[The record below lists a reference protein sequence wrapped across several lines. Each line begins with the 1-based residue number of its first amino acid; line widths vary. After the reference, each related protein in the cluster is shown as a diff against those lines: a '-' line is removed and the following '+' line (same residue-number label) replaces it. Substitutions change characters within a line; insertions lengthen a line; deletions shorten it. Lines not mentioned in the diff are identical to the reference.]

1 MIHIEVNF
9 ITESEYH
16 ICQKCIITD
25 GFFNLRVNSEGLCN
39 YCSDP
44 THANPNWRKVQ
55 ISEGLR
61 SKGFQDWSDTIKK
74 MKETFGNEQ
83 YSCVLGFSGGKDST
97 ALVDTFINEYNLKP
111 FLVTLDTGYM
121 TKIAK
126 ENIKQTLKK
135 MNLEGDHMFLDSTL
149 PIFTKLY
156 KTLFFNHD
164 SNDKG
169 MAIEVCHVCTDLLH
183 TLLVKEAMKRGLKHV
198 IIGFSP
204 DQIARYFYETSKED
218 TLKDGFPRPELLK
231 EQLNEEEL
239 NSYLNKSTS
248 IDALPRVLYP
258 YHVIDYDEN
267 EIIARIEE
275 KGLINKGKGNPVLT
289 NCHVVKVALMYDLY
303 RYGGITYALQYAELV
318 RQKTNEEER
327 KRARKELIIVLLSFA
342 RSIFRGKLNVEGFT
356 QFFERIGTTREE
368 LLETIEQ
375 QREHDPN
382 KDIILKN
389 LELIKKMQLR

>member
-1 MIHIEVNF
+1 
-9 ITESEYH
+9 
-16 ICQKCIITD
+16 
-25 GFFNLRVNSEGLCN
+25 
-39 YCSDP
+39 
-44 THANPNWRKVQ
+44 
-55 ISEGLR
+55 
-61 SKGFQDWSDTIKK
+61 
-74 MKETFGNEQ
+74 
-83 YSCVLGFSGGKDST
+83 
-97 ALVDTFINEYNLKP
+97 
-111 FLVTLDTGYM
+111 
-121 TKIAK
+121 
-126 ENIKQTLKK
+126 
-135 MNLEGDHMFLDSTL
+135 
-149 PIFTKLY
+149 
-156 KTLFFNHD
+156 
-164 SNDKG
+164 
-169 MAIEVCHVCTDLLH
+169 
-183 TLLVKEAMKRGLKHV
+183 VKEAMKRGLKHV

-231 EQLNEEEL
+231 EQLNKEEL
-239 NSYLNKSTS
+239 NSYLDKSTS

-258 YHVIDYDEN
+258 YHVIDYNEN
-267 EIIARIEE
+267 EIITRIEE

-318 RQKTNEEER
+318 RQKTNAEER

-342 RSIFRGKLNVEGFT
+342 RNIFRGKLNIEGFA

-375 QREHDPN
+375 QRERDPN